1 MTVSKSILLILI
13 GSALVTWIPRI
24 TPFILGKM
32 VKFPAIV
39 TRFLEYLPLSILF
52 ALLLETVFNAK
63 TGHLA
68 VPKWDIVIALIPTV
82 ITAVWL
88 KDLMKTVVVGI
99 VAMALVRLVM

>member
-1 MTVSKSILLILI
+1 MISKSVLLILI

-39 TRFLEYLPLSILF
+39 TRFLEYLPLSILC
-52 ALLLETVFNAK
+52 ALLLETVFSAK
-63 TGHLA
+63 TGTIPT
-68 VPKWDIVIALIPTV
+68 PKWDVVLALIPTV

-88 KDLMKTVVVGI
+88 KDLMKTVIVGI
-99 VAMALVRLVM
+99 VAMALVRLVI

>member
-1 MTVSKSILLILI
+1 MISKNILLILI

-32 VKFPAIV
+32 VKFPPII
-39 TRFLEYLPLSILF
+39 TRFLQYLPLSILC

-63 TGHLA
+63 AGTLA
-68 VPKWDIVIALIPTV
+68 VPKWDVVIALAPTV

-99 VAMALVRLVM
+99 IAMALVRLVI

>member
-1 MTVSKSILLILI
+1 MISKNIMLILI

-39 TRFLEYLPLSILF
+39 TRFLQYLPLSILC

-63 TGHLA
+63 AGTLA
-68 VPKWDIVIALIPTV
+68 TPKWDVVIALIPTV

-99 VAMALVRLVM
+99 IAMALVRLVI